1 MNATNANCR
10 HIKEQQ
16 INLSTEENYMLP
28 DISFEAIIIHESG
41 KILEANSAI
50 KEAFGYA
57 PSEIIGNRVLMLI
70 AEDSLNAVSE
80 KLHQES
86 LEPYIVTGI
95 KKDGSVFPLEIVQKA
110 VPYKE
115 RTARAMA
122 LRNVSEREQMHK
134 ALMECQQQYR
144 TLLDTI
150 PSGIQEHDERGV
162 IIYGNAAYHKM
173 LGYSSGELHGKSI
186 WDMQPSDSER
196 EEMRTHLAALV
207 KRMPSP
213 FPFLGKRRTKTGKV
227 IDVEVT
233 WNYKWSYSGKVTGF
247 ISLITDISKRKRTT
261 EALRKE
267 RDRAQNYLDIAGVM
281 IVAMDTDQR
290 VTMINRRGCEILG
303 CRKEMVTGQNW
314 FDNYIPSPNRACE
327 KRAFIQ
333 AMRKEVK
340 LPEYSES
347 RVLTWHGEE
356 RIIAWHHVVTTD
368 DKGRIT
374 GTLNSGENI
383 TERKRAEEQLQH
395 QLERLT
401 AIRDIDLAISSR
413 ADLPATL
420 NILLREIIRQLRVDA
435 AIVLLFNPRTRRL
448 EFGATHGTEL
458 GSIDCP
464 PKRLGESYAGRAAL
478 ERRVISLS
486 SMEHRNN
493 CVCYPRLMKEGF
505 TTYYGVPLVAKGEV
519 KGVLELFH
527 RLPLDPEPAWLEFL
541 ESLATQA
548 AIAVDNASLFNDLQR
563 SNIELAQAYDA
574 TLEGWAHALDLRDK
588 ETEDHA
594 RRVADMSERLA
605 RVIGVSEEDLV
616 HLHRGA
622 LLHDIGKMGIPDRI
636 LQKPGPLTDEEW
648 EIMRRHPVYAHEML
662 SPIAYLRPA
671 LDIPYCHHERW
682 DGTGYPRGLEGEAI
696 PLAARIFSVVDV
708 WDALY
713 FERVYR
719 EAWPIEKV
727 TAFLRDEAGKQFD
740 PDVVR
745 AFVQLFDES

>member
-1 MNATNANCR
+1 MNANRR
-10 HIKEQQ
+10 HLEEQR
-16 INLSTEENYMLP
+16 INSGVEENYTLS
-28 DISFEAIIIHESG
+28 DISFEALVIHENG
-41 KILEANSAI
+41 KILEANNAV
-50 KEAFGYA
+50 KQAFGYT
-57 PSEIIGNRVLMLI
+57 PSEVIGNRVLMLI
-70 AEDSLNAVSE
+70 AEDSLGTVSE
-80 KLHQES
+80 KLHQEN
-86 LEPYIVTGI
+86 LGPYTVTGI

-110 VPYKE
+110 VPGKGSA
-115 RTARAMA
+115 ARAMA
-122 LRNVSEREQMHK
+122 LRDVGKREQMNK
-134 ALMECQQQYR
+134 ALMECQRQYR

-150 PSGIQEHDERGV
+150 PSGIQEHDEHGV
-162 IIYGNAAYHKM
+162 IVYGNAAYHKM
-173 LGYSSGELHGKSI
+173 LGYSNGELHGKAI
-186 WDMQPSDSER
+186 WDMQPSNSER

-207 KRMPSP
+207 KKMPSP
-213 FPFLGKRRTKTGKV
+213 FPFLGKRRTKNGKI

-281 IVAMDTDQR
+281 IVAMDAEQR
-290 VTMINRRGCEILG
+290 VTMINRKGCEILE
-303 CRKEMVTGQNW
+303 CRKEMVKGQNW
-314 FDNYIPSPNRACE
+314 FDNYIPSANRACE
-327 KRAFIQ
+327 KTAFIQ
-333 AMRKEVK
+333 AMRKEVT

-356 RIIAWHHVVTTD
+356 RIIAWHHVVTMD

-401 AIRDIDLAISSR
+401 AIRDIALSISSC

-420 NILLREIIRQLRVDA
+420 DILLKQIIRLLRVDA
-435 AIVLLFNPRTRRL
+435 AIVLLFNSRTRRL
-448 EFGATHGTEL
+448 EFGATHGTKL
-458 GSIDCP
+458 DAMDCP

-486 SMEHRNN
+486 SMKHRNN
-493 CVCYPRLMKEGF
+493 CVCYPRLMEEGF
-505 TTYYGVPLVAKGEV
+505 TTYYGVPLMAKGEV

-527 RLPLDPEPAWLEFL
+527 RLPLEPEPAWLELL

-548 AIAVDNASLFNDLQR
+548 AIAVDNASLFNDLEH

-588 ETEDHA
+588 ETENHA
-594 RRVADMSERLA
+594 RRVAEMSERLG
-605 RVIGVSEEDLV
+605 RTMGVSEENLV

-682 DGTGYPRGLEGEAI
+682 DGTGYPQGLKGEAI
-696 PLAARIFSVVDV
+696 PLGARIFSVVDV

-719 EAWPIEKV
+719 AAWPIEKV
-727 TAFLRDEAGKQFD
+727 IAFLREEAGKLFD
-740 PDVVR
+740 PDVVH
-745 AFVQLFDES
+745 AFVHLLDES